1 MQQKGRLFHSV
12 PSSVWIKCIRFVS
25 VACFRGSG
33 KEPRAVLVRAQV
45 QGYDLPRQKGPV
57 RLLQRWVVC
66 LSVWVLICSR
76 CMSGANCER
85 ESVTYSDGILMHPEK
100 GNLHVE
106 RKSFPGVKRPSH
118 EIHHSH
124 VVPKMR
130 MQWFVPRSHGEE
142 FKYRAKFTTAAAD
155 LLTSKDWRSEISH
168 IRESVLSR
176 VNLEGG
182 ISAGAWPSIM
192 SDSCKSCL
200 GWCAPLSNF
209 WVPLSK

>member
-1 MQQKGRLFHSV
+1 MFELNVYVSFQW
-12 PSSVWIKCIRFVS
+12 PVS
-25 VACFRGSG
+25 VEAARNRGQSLS
-33 KEPRAVLVRAQV
+33 EPKSRVTTSHARRDPY
-45 QGYDLPRQKGPV
+45 GSCNGESS
-57 RLLQRWVVC
+57 VC